1 MGLVQDPLVISVSI
15 RTPAILALYTVSAFA
30 IPSCIVFQAGQDKTP
45 KVLILGIDGCRP
57 DALVAAGAPALDGLI
72 QDGCISLHAQTCA
85 VTSSGPSWSSL
96 LTGTWPDKHG
106 VHDNSF
112 AGNRF
117 EKYPHVFSR
126 IESVR
131 PELFTASFAHWGP
144 IHEHIVSAADISKPA
159 ESAAAVR
166 EAAVRLLQEG
176 DPDIL
181 FLHFDDVDGAGHSMG
196 YSVEVP
202 EYMEA
207 IRQTG
212 VEIGL
217 VLDAMRARPS
227 YGEED
232 WLVLVTTDHGG
243 TDGHG
248 RDIPEH
254 RTIFVIVSGE
264 SALRGTI
271 EPAPGI
277 VDCAATALAHLGVEP
292 DPSWELDGVPV
303 GLR

>member
-1 MGLVQDPLVISVSI
+1 VLCTLSGLAALSCSDSQAA
-15 RTPAILALYTVSAFA
+15 PA
-30 IPSCIVFQAGQDKTP
+30 KTP
-45 KVLILGIDGCRP
+45 KVLMVGIDGCRP

-72 QDGCISLHAQTCA
+72 RDGCISLHAQTCA

-112 AGNRF
+112 EGNQF
-117 EKYPHVFSR
+117 ETYPHVFSR

-131 PELFTASFAHWGP
+131 PELFTASFAHWSP
-144 IHEHIVSAADISKPA
+144 IHEHLVSQADISKPA

-166 EAAVRLLQEG
+166 EEAVRLLEEG
-176 DPDIL
+176 APDIL
-181 FLHFDDVDGAGHSMG
+181 FLHFDDVDGAGHSKG

-202 EYMEA
+202 EYMDA

-212 VEIGL
+212 REIGL

-264 SALRGTI
+264 SARRGTI
-271 EPAPGI
+271 LPAPGI
-277 VDCAATALAHLGVEP
+277 VDCAATALAHLGIEP